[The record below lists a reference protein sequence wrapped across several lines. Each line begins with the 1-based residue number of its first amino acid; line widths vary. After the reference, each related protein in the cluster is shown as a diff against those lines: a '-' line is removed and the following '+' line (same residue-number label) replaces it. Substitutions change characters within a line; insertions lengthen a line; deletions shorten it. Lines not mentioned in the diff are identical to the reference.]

1 MGQLVILKVNL
12 SSVDKAHLFKGEKG
26 IYLDLVAR
34 INDEPDQYGNHGM
47 VTQGITKEH
56 RAAGVKGAILGNAKV
71 VGSIASKPTTMTRP
85 SVSDDILNDLAF

>member
-12 SSVDKAHLFKGEKG
+12 SSVDKAHLFKGTKG
-26 IYLDLVAR
+26 IYLDLVVR
-34 INDEPDQYGNHGM
+34 INDEADQYGNHGM

-71 VGSIASKPTTMTRP
+71 VSAVASKPPTETRP
-85 SVSDDILNDLAF
+85 SISDDILNDLPF

>member
-12 SSVDKAHLFKGEKG
+12 SSVDKAHLFKGTKG
-26 IYLDLVAR
+26 IYLDLVVR

-71 VGSIASKPTTMTRP
+71 VGGVASKQPTETRQ
-85 SVSDDILNDLAF
+85 SVADDILNDLPF